1 MGGRRASEADIGQS
15 LESSPPFYPKRVSRG
30 LNYSDTDTRDS
41 GAERDSEGEAD
52 TADHSSSLFPEN
64 RARLKES

>member
-1 MGGRRASEADIGQS
+1 M
-15 LESSPPFYPKRVSRG
+15 
-30 LNYSDTDTRDS
+30 NYSDTDTRDG

-52 TADHSSSLFPEN
+52 TADRSSSSSLFPEN

>member
-1 MGGRRASEADIGQS
+1 M
-15 LESSPPFYPKRVSRG
+15 
-30 LNYSDTDTRDS
+30 NYSDTDTRDS